1 LFTTTLFVQKDIP
14 RKENFASNPKLHV
27 KEFVLLE
34 SDVEEDVQETTNA
47 NLVACLNSLLTW
59 LQNVQETKLQNAS
72 MDVVLHSTP
81 VFTTEEETVQTN
93 SNHVQLHVEQPRE
106 LSNLSKLKLKF
117 HIGLL
122 FKNAK
127 ELSKWLKKSL
137 TETSDL
143 HVSTERK
150 ELQKSSEELFTTTL
164 KFQSTK
170 DSPSTSTRSTKLKLL
185 ETNCSNTERDISEPL
200 SRESKLNKL
209 TLKVFQ
215 FHKLINKDTL
225 EKHPKLFLT
234 QLNKNSAEKLQLHTR
249 AELKE
254 KSLTL
259 NVFQSES
266 EKLEKLKELFTFVKD
281 TGLVLKLLLQ
291 NLLNS
296 QEPSRRELL
305 MFKF

>member
-170 DSPSTSTRSTKLKLL
+170 DSP
-185 ETNCSNTERDISEPL
+185 NTERDTSELL

>member
-1 LFTTTLFVQKDIP
+1 
-14 RKENFASNPKLHV
+14 
-27 KEFVLLE
+27 
-34 SDVEEDVQETTNA
+34 
-47 NLVACLNSLLTW
+47 
-59 LQNVQETKLQNAS
+59 
-72 MDVVLHSTP
+72 
-81 VFTTEEETVQTN
+81 
-93 SNHVQLHVEQPRE
+93 
-106 LSNLSKLKLKF
+106 
-117 HIGLL
+117 
-122 FKNAK
+122 
-127 ELSKWLKKSL
+127 
-137 TETSDL
+137 L

-150 ELQKSSEELFTTTL
+150 ELQKSLEELFTTTL

-170 DSPSTSTRSTKLKLL
+170 DSPSMSTRSTKLKLL
-185 ETNCSNTERDISEPL
+185 ETNCSNTERDTSELL

-225 EKHPKLFLT
+225 EKLPKLFHT
-234 QLNKNSAEKLQLHTR
+234 QLNKNSAEKLQLHSRT
-249 AELKE
+249 ELKE
-254 KSLTL
+254 KSLTP

-296 QEPSRRELL
+296 QEQSRRELL